1 MRALRAAAG
10 KLGAVLGVGVV
21 VIVVGTAAAAQMDE
35 PPAPTPARLDPPTV
49 GEALTP
55 GQQQA
60 TEKLDKA
67 IAKDRGKVEDALQR
81 IGGCATVHEDEVLT
95 VALSDRCLAKADE
108 EVQEAVGVDVLS
120 NGMAP

>member
-1 MRALRAAAG
+1 MRARRAAAG
-10 KLGAVLGVGVV
+10 KLGAVLAVGVT
-21 VIVVGTAAAAQMDE
+21 VIVVGAAAAAQMDE
-35 PPAPTPARLDPPTV
+35 PPPPTPAGLDPPTV

-55 GQQQA
+55 RQQKA
-60 TEKLDKA
+60 TKMLDEA
-67 IAKDRGKVEDALQR
+67 IAKDRGKVEHALRR

-95 VALSDRCLAKADE
+95 VELSDECLAKADE